1 MPLLSLMRYIDMFQQ
16 YQNSKSLTSKTVEGD
31 IEIKHV

>member
-16 YQNSKSLTSKTVEGD
+16 YQNSKSLTWKTVEGD
-31 IEIKHV
+31 IENKHV